1 MGSDDGLSAALIDKI
16 NSFLLQV
23 KLIIN
28 DDSDNFIVMTHRPKN
43 EKTMLKLGFT
53 PKHVG
58 EVVCGLTYKDYSSG
72 PEPNISKDGRQ
83 KGSVWVFG
91 KKINGLEI
99 YIKIQLISDKKFS
112 KCVCISF
119 HEADYPLNYPNR

>member
-1 MGSDDGLSAALIDKI
+1 MSAARIDEI

-23 KLIIN
+23 KLIIK
-28 DDSDNFIVMTHRPKN
+28 DGSDNFIVMTNRPEN

-58 EVVCGLTYKDYSSG
+58 DEICGLTYKDYISG
-72 PEPNISKDGRQ
+72 PEPNTSKDGRK
-83 KGSVWVFG
+83 KGTVWIFG
-91 KKINGLEI
+91 KRINGLEI
-99 YIKIQLISDKKFS
+99 YIKIQLISDKRYS

-119 HEADYPLNYPNR
+119 HEAKFPLTYPHR